1 MPRVLNE
8 ILRERFPEAKA
19 TTLRR
24 MLSAG
29 RVRINGAPVVRW
41 NLPVAETDAVEVTD
55 NPRRP
60 PPEVPSVE
68 PLKIVFEDRDLLVVN
83 KPVGLLTSTV
93 PNEKRPTA
101 LALLDRYLLAT
112 DRPARIGLVHRLDR
126 DAAGLLVF
134 SKNEP
139 AFDSL
144 KQQFFKHTVE
154 RQYMAIVHGAPTPP
168 EGRIE
173 SMLVE
178 LPDGSVRPSRRAGH
192 GQRAVTDYAT
202 LARDGKFSML
212 RVTLQTGRKHQ
223 IRRHLL
229 DRGVPI
235 VGDRMYGPGGAAD
248 RLMLAAVR
256 LGFVHPRTGR
266 DVRFE
271 IDLPFPFP
279 PARGERT
286 PG

>member
-1 MPRVLNE
+1 MPRALNE
-8 ILRERFPEAKA
+8 ILRERFPDAKA

-29 RVRINGAPVVRW
+29 RVRVNGNAVVRW
-41 NLPVAETDAVEVTD
+41 NLPVADTDAIEVTD
-55 NPRRP
+55 KPPRP
-60 PPEVPSVE
+60 AAEIPSVE

-101 LALLDRYLLAT
+101 LALLDRYLLTT

-144 KQQFFKHTVE
+144 KQQFFKHAVE

-178 LPDGSVRPSRRAGH
+178 LPDGTVRPSRRPGH

-202 LARDGKFSML
+202 VARDGKFSML

-235 VGDRMYGPGGAAD
+235 VGDRMYGPEDAAD

-256 LGFVHPRTGR
+256 LGFVHPRSGQ

-271 IDLPFPFP
+271 IDIPFPFP
-279 PARGERT
+279 PAVSQGR
-286 PG
+286 